1 MPPPPGRTAGSF
13 WRSSK
18 RSSPTAPEP
27 QAPERLV
34 PLGEI
39 VATHGIAGWLKLNPY
54 NSKSPTLSLAQEI
67 FLEKAGIRSP
77 QRLAAVKPHKNQ
89 LLVRLE
95 GVDGINEAEKWIGS
109 TLSVAETALPPL
121 GAGEYYYYQAVGLE
135 VFDNHGN
142 RVGTIARL
150 LSTPGGDLYVVQGE
164 AKEYLIPVTKEIV
177 EKVDFAA
184 GRMII
189 NPPAGLLEL

>member
-1 MPPPPGRTAGSF
+1 MPPPPGRTARSF

-39 VATHGIAGWLKLNPY
+39 VATHGIEGWLKVNPY
-54 NSKSPTLSLAQEI
+54 NPQSSTLSSTQEI
-67 FLEKAGIRSP
+67 FLEKDGLRSP

-109 TLSVAETALPPL
+109 ILSVAETELAPL
-121 GAGEYYYYQAVGLE
+121 GADEYYYYQVVGLE
-135 VFDNHGN
+135 VFDTHGH

-150 LSTPGGDLYVVQGE
+150 LSTPGGDLYVVEGE
-164 AKEYLIPVTKEIV
+164 GKEYLVPVTKEIV
-177 EKVDFAA
+177 EKIDFAA
-184 GRMII
+184 GKIII
-189 NPPAGLLEL
+189 NPPEGLLEL

>member
-1 MPPPPGRTAGSF
+1 MPPPPERTVGSF

-27 QAPERLV
+27 QASERLV

-39 VATHGIAGWLKLNPY
+39 VATHGLEGWLKLNPY
-54 NSKSPTLSLAQEI
+54 NSKSPTLSSTQEI
-67 FLEKAGIRSP
+67 FLEKDGVRSP

-89 LLVRLE
+89 LLVRFE
-95 GVDGINEAEKWIGS
+95 GVDEINEAEKWIGS
-109 TLSVAETALPPL
+109 ILSVAETTLPQL
-121 GAGEYYYYQAVGLE
+121 GADEYYYYQVVGLD
-135 VFDNHGN
+135 VFDANGN

-177 EKVDFAA
+177 EKIDFAA
-184 GRMII
+184 GKMII
-189 NPPAGLLEL
+189 NPPEGLLEL